1 MSMDGLPVVTKA
13 DDRETANPPRTY
25 ISPIPQIASRFPPS
39 RCRFPPIALRGFTDG
54 GRASSA
60 YPTASAPWWAGERAG
75 RESGAGLFSRDGG
88 GEGGAARARGARVR
102 AVAGRPRLRRPA
114 RPRRPPR
121 PPRLRRLPARA
132 ARAGRGRARRPRL
145 AGRDAHRR
153 RQEPLLPAP
162 RARLGQAHHRGQ
174 PADRA
179 DGRPVAAALGR
190 RPPGGD
196 DRLGPP
202 GGGGARRDGADPRRP
217 GPDRLLLAGALR
229 PARLHERGRPARG
242 RPARRRRGPLHLRV
256 GPRLPPRLPA
266 AAAGARAARPPDG
279 DGLHRDRDRG
289 RLEPR
294 SPSASASATR

>member
-1 MSMDGLPVVTKA
+1 MDDFSVQALDAGGSPSRPTATGPPNIELEPSCGPCGGRSTAPPATGA
-13 DDRETANPPRTY
+13 DRRGPASAADAEAGRDADREAQLAAEGPRPDRAEAPPQR
-25 ISPIPQIASRFPPS
+25 
-39 RCRFPPIALRGFTDG
+39 ALR
-54 GRASSA
+54 RA
-60 YPTASAPWWAGERAG
+60 
-75 RESGAGLFSRDGG
+75 
-88 GEGGAARARGARVR
+88 
-102 AVAGRPRLRRPA
+102 A
-114 RPRRPPR
+114 RPRRAPR

-162 RARLGQAHHRGQ
+162 RPRLGQAHHRGQ

-179 DGRPVAAALGR
+179 DGRPVAPALGR

-196 DRLGPP
+196 DRLGPA
-202 GGGGARRDGADPRRP
+202 GGGGTRRDGADPRRP

-242 RPARRRRGPLHLRV
+242 RPARRRRGPLHLGV

-266 AAAGARAARPPDG
+266 PAAGARAARPPDG

-289 RLEPR
+289 RLRAR